1 MATQAN
7 DFGLFEKKCKKIYP
21 PILSH
26 SLLVCPHCLTAVKGG
41 YQFETR
47 DGVSIESFVCARHGD
62 VVPRRSAIQ
71 NPPHSACQDLHA

>member
-1 MATQAN
+1 MLTKSNAF
-7 DFGLFEKKCKKIYP
+7 DLFEKKTQKIYP

-47 DGVSIESFVCARHGD
+47 DGVSIESFVCAQHGD

-71 NPPHSACQDLHA
+71 NPPHSSCQELRA